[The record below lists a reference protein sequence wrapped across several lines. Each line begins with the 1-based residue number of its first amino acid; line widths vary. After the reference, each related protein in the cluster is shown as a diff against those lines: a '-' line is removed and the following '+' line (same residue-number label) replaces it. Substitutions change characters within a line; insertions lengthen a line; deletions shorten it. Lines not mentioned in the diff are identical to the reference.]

1 MQEQDE
7 SIDEAAPEEV
17 LLWQTLHQGGDQAAE
32 VRESLISRYLWLAR
46 SIAHRALKDRA
57 MDVDL
62 DRRDLVQLATVG
74 LIEAVDRYDQN
85 LGVPF
90 AAYAKKR
97 IHGAVISG
105 IDRESEYR
113 AQVSWLRRTQ
123 KERTESVVEASSAE
137 ERLRRLADVTVGLA
151 IGFMLEDAGMAV
163 SDEHTAGS
171 RYDANELLVLQEQ
184 LRVIVTHL
192 SRQLR
197 KVVELHYFH
206 ELSFSEVASILGLT
220 KGRVSQIHGKA
231 ILDIRQRMKLVGTI
245 DLRT

>member
-1 MQEQDE
+1 MQDQDE
-7 SIDEAAPEEV
+7 SIDEAAPDEA
-17 LLWQTLHQGGDQAAE
+17 LLWQELHQHGDRSAE
-32 VRESLISRYLWLAR
+32 ARESLISRYLWLAR
-46 SIAHRALKDRA
+46 RIAYKALKDRA

-74 LIEAVDRYDQN
+74 LIEAVDRYDPD

-90 AAYAKKR
+90 VAYANKR

-123 KERTESVVEASSAE
+123 KERTESVAEASSAE
-137 ERLRRLADVTVGLA
+137 ERLRRLADVTIGLA
-151 IGFMLEDAGMAV
+151 IGFMLEDTGMVA
-163 SDEHTAGS
+163 SEPHKAES
-171 RYDANELLVLQEQ
+171 RYDINELLVLQEQ
-184 LRVIVTHL
+184 LRVIVAHL
-192 SRQLR
+192 SPPLR

-220 KGRVSQIHGKA
+220 RGRVSQMHGKA
-231 ILDIRQRMKLVGTI
+231 ILDIRQHLKLVGTI

>member
-1 MQEQDE
+1 MQDQDE
-7 SIDEAAPEEV
+7 SIDEAAPEEI
-17 LLWQTLHQGGDQAAE
+17 LLWQQLHHGGEQVAE

-46 SIAHRALKDRA
+46 SIAYKALKDRG

-74 LIEAVDRYDQN
+74 LIEAVDRYDPD

-113 AQVSWLRRTQ
+113 AQASWLRRTQ
-123 KERTESVVEASSAE
+123 KERTESVAEASTAE
-137 ERLRRLADVTVGLA
+137 ERLRRLADLTIGLA
-151 IGFMLEDAGMAV
+151 IGFMLEDAAV
-163 SDEHTAGS
+163 IASEQHKSGS
-171 RYDANELLVLQEQ
+171 RYDVNELLVLQEQ
-184 LRVIVTHL
+184 LRVIVAQL
-192 SRQLR
+192 SPPLR

-206 ELSFSEVASILGLT
+206 ELNFSEVASILGLT
-220 KGRVSQIHGKA
+220 KGRISQMHGEA
-231 ILDIRQRMKLVGTI
+231 VLEIRQRMRLVGTV